1 LPNGQGETILIVDDE
16 DNIRAV
22 AKRIL
27 EKHGYRVLTACEGTE
42 AVAVYA
48 QHYTDIKLVM
58 TDIIM
63 PYMDGMATIRALK
76 KMNARLKLVAAS
88 GLGSDPKLTDPT
100 ELGVH
105 AFLRKPFTAESLL
118 KTLQRVLQDEVV

>member
-1 LPNGQGETILIVDDE
+1 
-16 DNIRAV
+16 V

-48 QHYTDIKLVM
+48 QHYADIKLVM

-88 GLGSDPKLTDPT
+88 GLGSDPKLTDPA

-118 KTLQRVLQDEVV
+118 RTLQRVLQDEEV